1 MKDKPFGLDI
11 NTTSMKAVWL
21 SEEKEG
27 FALKAAG
34 ILPSSSKWMLS
45 EATFDQEEMVRSI
58 KELVDQTKINT
69 RSVNIALSENQVYT
83 KVLEMPPL
91 SDKELASAIYWEAEQ
106 YIPVPLT
113 TITLDFR
120 VLKRPD
126 QSQTNGKMEVLLVG
140 APTVFVDKYQK
151 IMQDVG
157 LAINAIET
165 ETLSVTRSLV
175 KAEAVGD
182 GLIVHIGQI
191 ATLLAII
198 KDGTLSFS
206 YSIPTGGAALDRAL
220 EQDFGFTPL
229 QVQEYKKTYGM
240 AEKSFGEEIGQI
252 TKPVLM
258 TIAIEAKKALAFYA
272 EKYKNNPPIQQVL
285 LSGETAKILGID
297 EFFTQNCGVL
307 AVSANPWKI
316 LTDQNIPQELL
327 ENASAYSVAV
337 GLAMRDYE

>member
-11 NTTSMKAVWL
+11 DTTSMKAVWL

-27 FALKAAG
+27 FALKATG
-34 ILPSSSKWMLS
+34 ILPSSSRWMLS
-45 EATFDQEEMVRSI
+45 ESTFDQDELVRSI
-58 KELVDQTKINT
+58 KDLIGQTKINT

-120 VLKRPD
+120 VLRRPD
-126 QSQTNGKMEVLLVG
+126 QSQTNRKMEVLLVG
-140 APTVFVDKYQK
+140 APTVLVDKYQK

-157 LAINAIET
+157 LTINAIET
-165 ETLSVTRSLV
+165 ETLSVVRSVV
-175 KAEAVGD
+175 KAEALEN
-182 GLIVHIGQI
+182 GLIVHIGQV
-191 ATLLAII
+191 ATLLVII
-198 KDGTLSFS
+198 EDGILSFS
-206 YSIPTGGAALDRAL
+206 YSIPTGGAAIDRAL

-240 AEKSFGEEIGQI
+240 AEKSFGEKIGQI
-252 TKPVLM
+252 TKPVFM
-258 TIAIEAKKALAFYA
+258 TIANEVKKALAFYG
-272 EKYKNNPPIQQVL
+272 EKYKSNPPIQQVL
-285 LSGETAKILGID
+285 LSGATAKLLGID

-307 AVSANPWKI
+307 ALAANPWKI
-316 LTDQNIPQELL
+316 LMDQNVPKELL
-327 ENASAYSVAV
+327 EDAPAYSVAV